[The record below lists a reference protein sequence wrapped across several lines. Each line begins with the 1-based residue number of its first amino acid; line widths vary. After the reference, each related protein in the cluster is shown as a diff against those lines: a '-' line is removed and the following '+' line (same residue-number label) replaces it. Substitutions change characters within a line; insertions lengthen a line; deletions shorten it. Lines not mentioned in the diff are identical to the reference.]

1 MTILSHE
8 LIAAVARA
16 SGPSDSASR
25 RILLRT
31 TERSRFNRDLGIPTA
46 LPDFGGTPKST
57 RGTRVLP

>member
-16 SGPSDSASR
+16 SGPSVSASR
-25 RILLRT
+25 RNPLRA
-31 TERSRFNRDLGIPTA
+31 TERIRLNPALGEQNA
-46 LPDFGGTPKST
+46 RPDFGGTPKST